1 MPDPITDPPP
11 PEVPRRTRLWI
22 QGLGLTSVLVAIYLF
37 LFPLPVLAADAVGFS
52 LRDQTKAGE
61 AVTDPIVYLAER
73 LPPYR
78 AYLMGSRQLL
88 EYLYLAT

>member
-1 MPDPITDPPP
+1 MPENATEPASPDT
-11 PEVPRRTRLWI
+11 PRRPRPWI
-22 QGLGLTSVLVAIYLF
+22 QGLGFASVAAAIYLF

-52 LRDQTKAGE
+52 LRDRTKVGE